1 MIELDHTHRADA
13 VSWVDSAQYPDT
25 DFPIQNLPLGV
36 FRRGEETPR
45 IGIAIGM
52 CVLDLQRAFSLGLL
66 SRIDD
71 LAAACGQPHLNA
83 LMALG
88 RPAARRLRRAVFD
101 LLAFDSDARRHA
113 DALLVGRNEVKMLVP
128 AQIGD
133 FTDFFTSIHHA
144 RRTGEMFRPDM
155 PLQPNFKHLPVAY
168 HGRASSVVPSGT
180 PCVRPCGQTGSSPG
194 GAVYAPTQRLDFEL
208 EVGFYIGPGNA
219 LGAPV
224 AIDDA
229 EQQAFGLC
237 LVNDW
242 SARDIQRWESQ
253 PLGPFLAKSFMTSV
267 SPWVVTLDA
276 LAPFRCAVPPRAE
289 DEPAVSGALSSKEHT
304 LHGGIDIALS
314 VRLQTGRMRS
324 EGQAPVPV
332 ARPDFVDQYWSIF
345 QMLTHHASNGCN
357 LRSGD
362 LLSSGTVSGPERE
375 NSGCLLE
382 LTNNGKEPLVLPN
395 GESRSF
401 LEDGDMVEFSGRC
414 RRDGYRSI
422 GFGACRAT
430 VAPAVKG

>member
-13 VSWVDSAQYPDT
+13 VSWVASAQDPDT

-36 FRRGEETPR
+36 FRRDEETPR
-45 IGIAIGM
+45 IGIAIGDR
-52 CVLDLQRAFSLGLL
+52 VLDLQGAFGLGLL
-66 SRIDD
+66 PQ
-71 LAAACGQPHLNA
+71 LANLTDACSAPHLNA
-83 LMALG
+83 LMTLG

-113 DALLVGRNEVKMLVP
+113 DVLLIGMNEVQMLVP

-144 RRTGEMFRPDM
+144 RRTGEMFRPDT

-168 HGRASSVVPSGT
+168 HGRASSVVASGT
-180 PCVRPCGQTGSSPG
+180 PCVRPRGQLGMSPE
-194 GAVYAPTQRLDFEL
+194 GAVYTPTQRLDFEL
-208 EVGFYIGPGNA
+208 EVGFYIGPGNV
-219 LGAPV
+219 LGASIG
-224 AIDDA
+224 IDA
-229 EQQAFGLC
+229 SEQQVFGLC

-276 LAPFRCAVPPRAE
+276 LAPFRCPVPARAE
-289 DEPAVSGALSSKEHT
+289 GEPPVSRALNSEEHA
-304 LHGGIDIALS
+304 LHGAIDIALS
-314 VRLQTGRMRS
+314 VHLQTARMRS
-324 EGQAPVPV
+324 EGKAPAAV
-332 ARPDFVDQYWSIF
+332 ARPGFADQYWSIF

-362 LLSSGTVSGPERE
+362 LLSSGTVSGAERE
-375 NSGCLLE
+375 HSGCLLE

-395 GESRSF
+395 RESRSF
-401 LEDGDMVEFSGRC
+401 LEDGDMVEFRGRC
-414 RRDGYRSI
+414 ARDGYRSI
-422 GFGACRAT
+422 GFGVCRGT
-430 VAPAVKG
+430 VAPTVQ